1 MLWALFLSS
10 GWQRLFMADYDSG
23 YEDAEEDLGP
33 SKSELK
39 RQMTALQA
47 IGESLVALS
56 EKQLAQIPVG
66 DERLLLAIRE
76 TRRIKSN
83 NARRRHMQFI
93 GKLMRD
99 IDPEPITTALTTM
112 QTRKQAQTDAF
123 HALEQLRDEVLA
135 GGLQGVELVMA
146 RWDTADRQQLRQLVL
161 QHQREI
167 KKGKPPAASRKL
179 FKYLHSLKEHTP
191 GDNGGD

>member
-1 MLWALFLSS
+1 
-10 GWQRLFMADYDSG
+10 MADFDTG
-23 YEDAEEDLGP
+23 YEDPEEDLGP

-112 QTRKQAQTDAF
+112 QTQKQTQTDAF

-135 GGLQGVELVMA
+135 EGPQGVELVMA

-179 FKYLHSLKEHTP
+179 FKYLRLLEKNNP